1 MKTALMGAALAIV
14 TAAGVTAVAMSTP
27 DQYPGG
33 NRRYEQ
39 QQAMSEVQGNTPYD
53 GRFVFIRLRY
63 SYGFG
68 GFRSRGGPPWSHDY
82 PRGEVHFTKILNEIT
97 YVRPRLDGSNILSL
111 DDPELFNFP
120 VAYMAEPG
128 FWTMTD
134 KEVASFRAYLK
145 KGGFV
150 IFDDFRE
157 AEYGANGMGHW
168 DNLQEQMRRV
178 LPEGRWIEIDTG
190 TESVWHSFFEIP
202 NPKALAPPPIYDQS
216 MVLRYYGIFENNDP
230 SKRLMAIA
238 NVNGD
243 ISEYWEFSDTGF
255 APVDL
260 NNEAYKY
267 GINYVIYGLT
277 H

>member
-1 MKTALMGAALAIV
+1 MNAARSSIIALALAAV
-14 TAAGVTAVAMSTP
+14 TTAAVAGVATSAP
-27 DQYPGG
+27 QRLGGGRRFDQS
-33 NRRYEQ
+33 Q
-39 QQAMSEVQGNTPYD
+39 MMDVQGNTPYD

-63 SYGFG
+63 SFGFG
-68 GFRSRGGPPWSHDY
+68 RMRGGPPWSHDY

-97 YVRPRLDGSNILSL
+97 YVRSRLDGSNILSL
-111 DDPELFNFP
+111 DDPELFKFP
-120 VAYMAEPG
+120 LAYMAEPG
-128 FWTMTD
+128 YWSMAD
-134 KEVASFRAYLK
+134 KECENFRAYLK

-150 IFDDFRE
+150 IFDDFRV
-157 AEYGANGMGHW
+157 AEGAW
-168 DNLQEQMRRV
+168 DNLQEQMHRV
-178 LPEGRWIEIDTG
+178 LPDARWIEIDDG
-190 TESVWHSFFEIP
+190 KQAIWHSFFEIP

-216 MVLRYYGIFENNDP
+216 MVLTYWGIFENNDP
-230 SKRLMAIA
+230 SKRLIAIA